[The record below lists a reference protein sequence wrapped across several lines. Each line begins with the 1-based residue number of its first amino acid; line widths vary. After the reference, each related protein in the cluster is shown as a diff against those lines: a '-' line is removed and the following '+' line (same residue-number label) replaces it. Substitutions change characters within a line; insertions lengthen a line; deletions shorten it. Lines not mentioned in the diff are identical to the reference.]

1 MVVIVRGDAE
11 IGFTLYG
18 PFETA
23 TQASHKTRSGDLIA
37 PLTPPRY
44 NPDDDAY
51 ASIEAYPRQVLLDE
65 SPWALVRGNFND
77 GCKFFGPFTEEDAD
91 DECCHVDDDSAVI
104 CEIRPARE

>member
-23 TQASHKTRSGDLIA
+23 TQASHKARTGDLIA
-37 PLTPPRY
+37 HLNPPRY

-51 ASIEAYPRQVLLDE
+51 DSIDAYVRHVLGNEDA
-65 SPWALVRGNFND
+65 WALLRPLHRGGRGRRVLPRRRRLGRHLRD
-77 GCKFFGPFTEEDAD
+77 
-91 DECCHVDDDSAVI
+91 
-104 CEIRPARE
+104 PARPRALNPLTPLER